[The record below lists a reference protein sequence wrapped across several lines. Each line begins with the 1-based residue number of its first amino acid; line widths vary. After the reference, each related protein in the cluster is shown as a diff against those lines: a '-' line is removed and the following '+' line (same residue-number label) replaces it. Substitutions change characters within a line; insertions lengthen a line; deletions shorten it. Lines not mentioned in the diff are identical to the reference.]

1 MLLVSSGITPANVE
15 LATKLNRQIDKKYF
29 TVISILVIKKTLWW
43 RLTMKKPPEKYY
55 KPAKFLADFKKVN
68 LITLYKFIW
77 NLLAVLMIMI

>member
-1 MLLVSSGITPANVE
+1 
-15 LATKLNRQIDKKYF
+15 
-29 TVISILVIKKTLWW
+29 LVIQKTLWW

>member
-1 MLLVSSGITPANVE
+1 
-15 LATKLNRQIDKKYF
+15 
-29 TVISILVIKKTLWW
+29 
-43 RLTMKKPPEKYY
+43 MKKPPEKYY